1 MADQRT
7 VSLVD
12 GLVDKVRGFI
22 RDERVT
28 YPEYHAALQYLIRTA
43 DAGEIPLLVAAFAES
58 TVDTV
63 NADGGRA
70 TDSAIVGPYYKPG
83 APWLQRPYKLPM
95 RPDEPGDPL
104 LFCGRVESASGAPLA
119 SAVVDMWQSTSDGMY
134 SFFTPKLP
142 DQYVLRGRL
151 RTGATGEFEIRT
163 IRPVPYQ
170 IPREGPVGDLLENI
184 LGRHSWRAGAP
195 ALQDRRRRAPAA
207 DHAAVL
213 RQRPVPGQQLRRQGV
228 KGSLVIDLTKANGDG
243 GSYRGEYVFRLAPPD
258 LPTPAV
264 QRPPRPPASGWRRPR
279 RRVWLGTWLCPPSL
293 MTASRTRPEPAR
305 PRPRSP
311 RAQITRYGTPFTSAR
326 QIAITVHNG
335 REDLAC

>member
-12 GLVDKVRGFI
+12 GLVEQVRGFI

-43 DAGEIPLLVAAFAES
+43 EAGEIPLLVAAFAES

-70 TDSAIVGPYYKPG
+70 TDSAIEGPYYKPG
-83 APWLQRPYKLPM
+83 APWLQRPYALPM

-104 LFCGRVESASGAPLA
+104 LFHGRVESAGGAPLA
-119 SAVVDMWQSTSDGMY
+119 SAVVDLWQSTSDGMY

-142 DQYVLRGRL
+142 EEYLLRGRL
-151 RTGATGEFEIRT
+151 RTDATGEFEIRT

-184 LGRHSWRAGAP
+184 LGRHSWRPAHLHFKIDADGHQPLTTQLYFAGDP
-195 ALQDRRRRAPAA
+195 YLDS
-207 DHAAVL
+207 DCVT
-213 RQRPVPGQQLRRQGV
+213 GV
-228 KGSLVIDLTKANGDG
+228 KDSLVIDLTKTDAGD
-243 GSYRGEYVFRLAPPD
+243 GSYRGEYLFRLAP
-258 LPTPAV
+258 A
-264 QRPPRPPASGWRRPR
+264 
-279 RRVWLGTWLCPPSL
+279 
-293 MTASRTRPEPAR
+293 
-305 PRPRSP
+305 
-311 RAQITRYGTPFTSAR
+311 
-326 QIAITVHNG
+326 
-335 REDLAC
+335 